1 MSHFDRLRTPLK
13 NARGLGSAKDGVHH
27 FIIQRI
33 TAIALIF
40 LAVYVV
46 VVVISLVGSDYAGAR
61 AVVAHPVNAVLLIA
75 FLVAMLWHAQLGLQV
90 IIEDYMHTAWLA
102 ITAQLLVRYACIL
115 AALAGVLAI
124 VRIALG
130 GLTE

>member
-27 FIIQRI
+27 FIVQRI

-46 VVVISLVGSDYAGAR
+46 AVVISLMGSDYAGAR
-61 AVVAHPVNAVLLIA
+61 AVVSHPVNAVLLIA
-75 FLVAMLWHAQLGLQV
+75 FLIAMLWHGQLGLQV
-90 IIEDYMHTAWLA
+90 VIEDYVHSVWLA
-102 ITAQLLVRYACIL
+102 ITAQLLVRYVCIL
-115 AALAGVLAI
+115 AALAGVFAI

-130 GLTE
+130 A